1 MWEFVNYY
9 FIPGLVLGCIYAL
22 GAIGITLT
30 FGILRFSNFAHGE
43 IMMSGAYLTWTV
55 MAAFTAL
62 GAYFGFSDWAL
73 HPLIA
78 MVPAAALVI
87 LIFLATDRFFYKPF
101 RKAETIKVVMASFG
115 MMLIIR
121 SAVQVIW
128 GPNQITF
135 VRGIAKPNAT
145 LSEITSN
152 MGLQIL
158 MPNKHLF
165 IFAGTI
171 ILVVALGYLL
181 NRTRIGKAMRAVSD
195 SPDLAHVTGIN
206 VDKVIRATWIVG
218 GICAAAA
225 GVFLVMDTQ
234 MLETTMGFRMLLPM
248 FAAAILGGI
257 GKPYGAVAGGLI
269 IGLAEELSAYPWI
282 GDTPLLSPGYKTGVA
297 FAIMV
302 VMLIVRPQGLFKG
315 RSF

>member
-1 MWEFVNYY
+1 MWDAFGFEFVNFYL
-9 FIPGLVLGCIYAL
+9 IPGLVLGCIYAL

-30 FGILRFSNFAHGE
+30 FGILRFANFAHGE

-55 MAAFTAL
+55 MAIAGYAGLT
-62 GAYFGFSDWAL
+62 L
-73 HPLIA
+73 HPLVA
-78 MVPAAALVI
+78 MVPATLLVI
-87 LIFLATDRFFYKPF
+87 LLFLGTDKFFYKPF
-101 RKAETIKVVMASFG
+101 RKADTIKVVMASFG

-128 GPNQITF
+128 GPNQLTF
-135 VRGIAKPNAT
+135 VRGIAKPNPV
-145 LSEITSN
+145 LSDLSSDIG
-152 MGLQIL
+152 MMLII
-158 MPNKHLF
+158 PNKHLF
-165 IFAGTI
+165 IFAGTVI
-171 ILVVALGYLL
+171 IVIALSYLL

-195 SPDLAHVTGIN
+195 SPDLAHVTGID

-218 GICAAAA
+218 GICATAA
-225 GVFLVMDTQ
+225 GVFLVMDVQ

-257 GKPYGAVAGGLI
+257 GKPYGAVFGGLV

-302 VMLIVRPQGLFKG
+302 IMLIVRPQGLFKG

>member
-1 MWEFVNYY
+1 MWDAFGFEFVNFYL
-9 FIPGLVLGCIYAL
+9 IPGLVLGCIYAL

-30 FGILRFSNFAHGE
+30 FGILRFANFAHGE

-55 MAAFTAL
+55 MAIAGYAGLT
-62 GAYFGFSDWAL
+62 L
-73 HPLIA
+73 HPLVA
-78 MVPAAALVI
+78 MVPATLLVI
-87 LIFLATDRFFYKPF
+87 LLFLGTDKFFYKPF
-101 RKAETIKVVMASFG
+101 RKADTIKVVMASFG

-128 GPNQITF
+128 GPNQLTF
-135 VRGIAKPNAT
+135 VRGIAKPNPV
-145 LSEITSN
+145 LSDLSSDIG
-152 MGLQIL
+152 MLLII
-158 MPNKHLF
+158 PNKHLF
-165 IFAGTI
+165 IFAGTVI
-171 ILVVALGYLL
+171 IVIALSYLL

-195 SPDLAHVTGIN
+195 SPDLAHVTGID

-218 GICAAAA
+218 GICATAA
-225 GVFLVMDTQ
+225 GVFLVMDVQ

-257 GKPYGAVAGGLI
+257 GKPYGAVFGGLV

-302 VMLIVRPQGLFKG
+302 IMLIVRPQGLFKG

>member
-1 MWEFVNYY
+1 MWDAFGFEFVNFYL
-9 FIPGLVLGCIYAL
+9 IPGLVLGCIYAL

-30 FGILRFSNFAHGE
+30 FGILRFANFAHGE

-55 MAAFTAL
+55 MAIAGYAGLT
-62 GAYFGFSDWAL
+62 L
-73 HPLIA
+73 HPLVA
-78 MVPAAALVI
+78 MVPATLLVI
-87 LIFLATDRFFYKPF
+87 LLFLGTDKFFYKPF
-101 RKAETIKVVMASFG
+101 RKSETIKVVMASFG

-128 GPNQITF
+128 GPNQLTF
-135 VRGIAKPNAT
+135 VRGIAKPNPV
-145 LSEITSN
+145 LSDLSN
-152 MGLQIL
+152 DIGMMLII
-158 MPNKHLF
+158 PNKHLF

-171 ILVVALGYLL
+171 IIVIALSYLL

-195 SPDLAHVTGIN
+195 SPDLAHVTGID

-225 GVFLVMDTQ
+225 GVFLVMDVQ

-257 GKPYGAVAGGLI
+257 GKPYGAVFGGLV

-302 VMLIVRPQGLFKG
+302 IMLIVRPQGLFKG